1 MTRSGAFIIVVG
13 IDMIKIGVRG
23 SSDAVNHILIK
34 IDDLTLMT
42 TENLFLAGEDYR
54 IKTGKNL
61 AQLLNTLSKDH
72 EISVGQNV
80 AENIESE
87 LSLKNNEIKKY
98 VK

>member
-1 MTRSGAFIIVVG
+1 MN
-13 IDMIKIGVRG
+13 IKLGTRG

-42 TENLFLAGEDYR
+42 TENLFLAGQDYR

-72 EISVGQNV
+72 EISVTENV
-80 AENIESE
+80 ANLIDSALDLEGEM
-87 LSLKNNEIKKY
+87 IKY
-98 VK
+98 ADNG

>member
-1 MTRSGAFIIVVG
+1 
-13 IDMIKIGVRG
+13 MIKLGIRG
-23 SSDAVNHILIK
+23 SSDAINHILIK
-34 IDDLTLMT
+34 VDDLTLMT

-61 AQLLNTLSKDH
+61 VQLLNSLSRDH
-72 EISVGQNV
+72 EISVGESV
-80 AENIESE
+80 AKEIESE

>member
-1 MTRSGAFIIVVG
+1 MTRNGAFIIVVG

-42 TENLFLAGEDYR
+42 TENLFLAGQDYR

-61 AQLLNTLSKDH
+61 AQLLNSLSKDH

-87 LSLKNNEIKKY
+87 LSLKNGEIKKY

>member
-1 MTRSGAFIIVVG
+1 MFIIVVG
-13 IDMIKIGVRG
+13 IDMIKLGIRG
-23 SSDAVNHILIK
+23 SSDAINHILIK
-34 IDDLTLMT
+34 VDDLTLMT

-87 LSLKNNEIKKY
+87 LSLKNNEVKKY

>member
-1 MTRSGAFIIVVG
+1 
-13 IDMIKIGVRG
+13 MIKIGVRG

-34 IDDLTLMT
+34 IDNLTLMT

-61 AQLLNTLSKDH
+61 AQLLNSLSKDH

-80 AENIESE
+80 AENIERE
-87 LSLKNNEIKKY
+87 LSLKKNEIKKF

>member
-1 MTRSGAFIIVVG
+1 
-13 IDMIKIGVRG
+13 MIKLGVRG
-23 SSDAVNHILIK
+23 SIDSVNHILIK

-61 AQLLNTLSKDH
+61 AQLLNSLSKDH

-87 LSLKNNEIKKY
+87 LSLKNRELQQWIK
-98 VK
+98 